1 MRASFFL
8 LTSLV
13 LSVALSACTE
23 APSAPTNSAPYSQTD
38 LKLGSGP
45 AAASGDAIIVEYVG
59 WLYDSSK
66 PDNKGPVFD
75 TSIGG
80 DPFSFVLGAGEVV
93 DGWDK
98 GIVGMREGGKRRLVI
113 PPSLAYGPNRNALL
127 PPYAT
132 LVFEIDLVGIA
143 QPAQ

>member
-66 PDNKGPVFD
+66 PDNKGPAFD

-80 DPFSFVLGAGEVV
+80 DPFSFLLGAGEVV

-132 LVFEIDLVGIA
+132 LLFEIELVGIA
-143 QPAQ
+143 QPAE

>member
-1 MRASFFL
+1 MRARL
-8 LTSLV
+8 LLFTSLV
-13 LSVALSACTE
+13 LSVALSACTD

-38 LKLGSGP
+38 LKLGSGSP
-45 AAASGDAIIVEYVG
+45 AASGDAIIVEYVG

-75 TSIGG
+75 TSVGG
-80 DPFSFVLGAGEVV
+80 DPFSFVLGSGQVIE
-93 DGWDK
+93 GWDK

-132 LVFEIDLVGIA
+132 LLFEIDLLGIG
-143 QPAQ
+143 QEEE